1 MKGHSVDVFENIS
14 QMALSL
20 CNVNFYVSK
29 EIREK
34 DTDST
39 VVLKKRDSLP

>member
-20 CNVNFYVSK
+20 CNVNFYASK

-34 DTDST
+34 DKDSM
-39 VVLKKRDSLP
+39 VVLKKRD